1 MADGVRDSSQTG
13 RFSRADVEPQL
24 KAEQKARKI
33 KPVKPDDIASTT
45 GIMPI
50 YREPA
55 DESAV
60 GDEDKPAE

>member
-24 KAEQKARKI
+24 KAEQKSRKI
-33 KPVKPDDIASTT
+33 KPVKPDDAASTT

>member
-1 MADGVRDSSQTG
+1 MADGVRDSSKTG
-13 RFSRADVEPQL
+13 KFSRADVEPQL
-24 KAEQKARKI
+24 KAEQKPRKI

-50 YREPA
+50 FREPA
-55 DESAV
+55 DDSAV

>member
-1 MADGVRDSSQTG
+1 MPEGVRDNSQTG
-13 RFSRADVEPQL
+13 KFSRAEVEPPL
-24 KAEQKARKI
+24 KAEQQPRKT
-33 KPVKPDDIASTT
+33 KPLTPEDMASKT

-55 DESAV
+55 DDSAI